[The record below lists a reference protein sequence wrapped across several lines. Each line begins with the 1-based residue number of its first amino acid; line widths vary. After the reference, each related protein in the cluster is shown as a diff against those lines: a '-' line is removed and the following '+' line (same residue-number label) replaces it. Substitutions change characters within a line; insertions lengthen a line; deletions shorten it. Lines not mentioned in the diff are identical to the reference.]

1 MDSNTPNIPIKLR
14 LASGKSCRRARIEI
28 PLTMSMVK
36 SKILTSFPE
45 LKSGQF
51 TMNYQDEEGDQIE
64 VVNDLDLAEALAVF
78 NAIGRVLSFTI
89 CPKTVDSESDDTDD
103 ADGSANHDNDCSWRQ
118 HWRQHWRHH
127 GHHGH
132 GRHGHRA
139 RRWHALAHMLGM
151 RPQDMKPEMQN
162 MMRFGMLKH
171 FVGHRNR
178 HVQTSSADETCEPDL
193 KCTFVSDVTFNDG
206 VVLRPNQSFN
216 KKWLV
221 KTGDK
226 AWPAGCT
233 LVHVGGHPMGTRRPK
248 HPKFTLG
255 PVPADSEIEVMV
267 VLQAPKRKREFV
279 SKWRM
284 CTPDG
289 VQFGDCLWANIS
301 VDARAAIADVK
312 VDLECEFVADDSIPD
327 GTTMAP
333 NQQFNKRWVV
343 NTGKTPWPAGCS
355 FVHVS
360 GHALGTKRRKFMPT
374 FLPATPANSKII
386 LEATMQAPRKT
397 NNFISKWR
405 MCTPDG
411 HQFGDFLWT
420 FINVDENDGKAP
432 ATDLKCTFVDDATIP
447 DRSLVPPKEFFMK
460 KWIVKT
466 GPKAWPAGCVLT
478 HVGGHPMGTKS
489 SKAKPAPLGPV
500 PANSEIELEV
510 GLKAP
515 KPSRDFVSKWR
526 MSTPDGHQFG
536 DFLWTIITVD
546 PDSPSIS
553 SSAAAVPPLPP
564 APVTTKAAAAAS
576 VSSSAAAVAKP
587 VDETWVVVDKP
598 VAAKPSVVVV
608 KPVPPPVDKPAEASA
623 AASASATNAVTT
635 DPKLQQL
642 LDMNFPV
649 PEEVLAQVLK
659 STGGNLHAA
668 IGVLLAQ

>member
-1 MDSNTPNIPIKLR
+1 
-14 LASGKSCRRARIEI
+14 
-28 PLTMSMVK
+28 MVK

-45 LKSGQF
+45 IKSGQF
-51 TMNYQDEEGDQIE
+51 AMNYKDEEGDQIE
-64 VVNDLDLAEALAVF
+64 VVNDQDLAEALAVF
-78 NAIGRVLSFTI
+78 TAIGRVLSFTI
-89 CPKTVDSESDDTDD
+89 CPQTIDSESDDTDD
-103 ADGSANHDNDCSWRQ
+103 ADGSTNHDNDCA
-118 HWRQHWRHH
+118 WRQHWRHH
-127 GHHGH
+127 GHH

-151 RPQDMKPEMQN
+151 RPRDMKPKMRK
-162 MMRFGMLKH
+162 MMRFGMLKY
-171 FVGHRNR
+171 FVGGNR
-178 HVQTSSADETCEPDL
+178 CGKTSSDESCDESCDL
-193 KCTFVSDVTFNDG
+193 KCTFVSDLTFNDG
-206 VVLRPNQSFN
+206 AVLRPNQSFN

-255 PVPADSEIEVMV
+255 PVSADSEIEVMV
-267 VLQAPKRKREFV
+267 VLQAPRRKREFV

-289 VQFGDCLWANIS
+289 VQFGDCMWAKIR
-301 VDARAAIADVK
+301 VDAHATIADVET
-312 VDLECEFVADDSIPD
+312 DLECEFVADDSIPD

-343 NTGKTPWPAGCS
+343 KTGKTPWPAGCS
-355 FVHVS
+355 LVHVS
-360 GHALGTKRRKFMPT
+360 GHALGTKRRHAMPA
-374 FLPATPANSKII
+374 FLSATPANSKIV
-386 LEATMQAPRKT
+386 LEATMKAPKRT

-420 FINVDENDGKAP
+420 FINVDDNDGKAS
-432 ATDLKCTFVDDATIP
+432 ATDLKCTFVTDATIP
-447 DRSLVPPKEFFMK
+447 DRSLVPPKEFFTK

-500 PANSEIELEV
+500 PANTEIELEV

-546 PDSPSIS
+546 PDSPNIS
-553 SSAAAVPPLPP
+553 SAAAAVPPLP
-564 APVTTKAAAAAS
+564 ATPVTTKAATAS
-576 VSSSAAAVAKP
+576 VSESAVAVGKP

-598 VAAKPSVVVV
+598 VAAKPAVVVGKPVAAKPAVVVV
-608 KPVPPPVDKPAEASA
+608 KPAPPLVNTPAEASSAGAA
-623 AASASATNAVTT
+623 AASATNPLAT
-635 DPKLQQL
+635 DPKARKLQQL
-642 LDMNFPV
+642 REMNFPV
-649 PEEVLAQVLK
+649 PNEVLSQVLQ